1 MATKVKETKE
11 NINRRAQSFRERM
24 RANGFVRVFG
34 WVPAQYKEKVMDF
47 IKSFRSGKEG
57 E

>member
-1 MATKVKETKE
+1 MATKVKEAKE